1 MQRADSLEK
10 TLMLA
15 EIEGRRRRG
24 RHRMRWLD
32 GIINSMDNSINEHAA
47 AAAKSLRLCPTLCDP
62 VDGSPPGSSVPRILQ
77 ARILELVAISFSLNR
92 HEFE

>member
-1 MQRADSLEK
+1 
-10 TLMLA
+10 
-15 EIEGRRRRG
+15 
-24 RHRMRWLD
+24 MRWLD
-32 GIINSMDNSINEHAA
+32 GIINSMDNSINEHS
-47 AAAKSLRLCPTLCDP
+47 AAAKSLRLCPTLCDL